1 MRRPVC
7 WILYWGIDSFH
18 PLGGK
23 KLIMFRS
30 KLVLITV
37 SLVLLMS
44 LPMGQL
50 MAQVTVN
57 GTGAASIS
65 DGSSRSNSITI
76 TMTGVDQPDSGK
88 QYNGWLV
95 SDDSSS
101 NLNIGVVKVDASGG
115 VSHSFSS
122 SAGDNLISLYSKL
135 MLTEEAAGT
144 TPASPVGLSVFS
156 HQIPTGAVAHVR
168 SLLSDSLDLQT
179 QLASAQ
185 SSISAASAAATIADV
200 QSNVTTAITAIDA
213 AIALSSDNTNAGLA
227 SAAAPNDATITAQAT
242 LVDIN
247 LANATTFANQAKTEA
262 QGILALTAI
271 DPLGST
277 GVAVGRVASILGA
290 AQNGLD
296 ANADG
301 TVESISGEGAA
312 AQAYSEAQ
320 GMTKFTLA
328 GGTKEAL
335 VEAVVEPVVV
345 VEEEPAP
352 APSVGDAAIPL
363 LAQISLV
370 TSVALMLIGGLMLI
384 VRRKFESS
392 TG

>member
-1 MRRPVC
+1 
-7 WILYWGIDSFH
+7 
-18 PLGGK
+18 
-23 KLIMFRS
+23 MFRS

-57 GTGAASIS
+57 GTGTASIS
-65 DGSSRSNSITI
+65 DGSSRSDSITI

-101 NLNIGVVKVDASGG
+101 NLNLGVVQVDPSGG

-122 SAGDNLISLYSKL
+122 SAGDNLISSYSKL

-168 SLLSDSLDLQT
+168 SLLSDSLNLQT

-335 VEAVVEPVVV
+335 VEAVVEPVVEPVVV
-345 VEEEPAP
+345 VEEEPAAA

>member
-1 MRRPVC
+1 MFK
-7 WILYWGIDSFH
+7 S
-18 PLGGK
+18 
-23 KLIMFRS
+23 KLI
-30 KLVLITV
+30 LITA

-44 LPMGQL
+44 LPVGQL
-50 MAQVTVN
+50 MAQDTVVVN
-57 GTGAASIS
+57 GTGTASIS
-65 DGSSRSNSITI
+65 DGSSRSDSVTI
-76 TMTGVDQPDSGK
+76 TMTGVDQPASGK

-101 NLNIGVVKVDASGG
+101 NLNLGVVKVDASGG

-122 SAGDNLISLYSKL
+122 SAGDNLISSYSKL

-144 TPASPVGLSVFS
+144 TPATPAGLSVFS

-168 SLLSDSLDLQT
+168 SLLSDSVDLQT

-185 SSISAASAAATIADV
+185 SSISAASAATTITDV

-213 AIALSSDNTNAGLA
+213 AIALSSDNANAGLA

-262 QGILALTAI
+262 QAILALTAI

-277 GVAVGRVASILGA
+277 SVALDRVASILGA

-296 ANADG
+296 ANVDG
-301 TVESISGEGAA
+301 TVESISGEGAS

-328 GGTKEAL
+328 SGVKEAL
-335 VEAVVEPVVV
+335 VEAPVEVVE
-345 VEEEPAP
+345 ATP

-392 TG
+392 IG